1 MMLAAE
7 NIRVLRQRTRVV
19 LDAVS
24 CQLRPGTLTGI
35 VGPNGAGK
43 STLLQ
48 ALAGLLP
55 VAEGRVALDGTPI
68 CDIDRLNL
76 ARAIAYLPQDRRVH
90 WPLPVRDIVALGRL
104 PHRRTPAGETRAD
117 QAAIDAAL
125 ATMDLVGLVDRSA
138 DQLSG
143 GELGRALI
151 GRALAQQA
159 AIILADEPAAGLDPA
174 HALEL
179 FGVFRRLADDGHT
192 IAVAMHDLSMAAR
205 FCHEV
210 VVLGDGRVAAAG
222 PAAQVLTHAHLEPVF
237 GVHFVMG
244 RIEGLPVVL
253 PSAPRP

>member
-1 MMLAAE
+1 MLAAE
-7 NIRVLRQRTRVV
+7 NIRVLRQRRRVV

-55 VAEGRVALDGTPI
+55 VADGRVALDGTPI
-68 CDIDRLNL
+68 AAVERQSL
-76 ARAIAYLPQDRRVH
+76 ARAIAYLPQERRVH

-104 PHRRTPAGETRAD
+104 PHRRTPAGESGAD
-117 QAAIDAAL
+117 HAAIHAAL
-125 ATMDLVGLVDRSA
+125 ATMDLVGLADRTA
-138 DQLSG
+138 DHLSG

-151 GRALAQQA
+151 ARALAQKA
-159 AIILADEPAAGLDPA
+159 PVILADEPAAGLDPG
-174 HALEL
+174 HALAL
-179 FGVFRRLADDGHT
+179 FGVFRRLAEDGHT
-192 IAVAMHDLSMAAR
+192 IAVALHDLSMAAR
-205 FCHEV
+205 FCHEI

-222 PAAQVLTHAHLEPVF
+222 PATQVLTHAHLEPVF
-237 GVHFVMG
+237 GVRFVMG
-244 RIEGLPVVL
+244 RIESLPVVL